1 MKAVTDQQ
9 NRGPIFKV
17 NLLMLAVLGQGGLAY
32 LLWPSTKEWWMLGFF
47 SIILGAATIATAM
60 RVLHLI
66 WQIYR
71 RDMVFAAFR
80 AKGNEQK
87 SSRMASHD
95 AMRDAGMLDV

>member
-1 MKAVTDQQ
+1 MTALDHQKTY
-9 NRGPIFKV
+9 GLTFKV

-32 LLWPSTKEWWMLGFF
+32 LLWPSTKEWWMLGFL

-60 RVLHLI
+60 RVLHLV

-80 AKGNEQK
+80 AKGSDQK
-87 SSRMASHD
+87 SSRMASND
-95 AMRDAGMLDV
+95 AMRDAGMFDV